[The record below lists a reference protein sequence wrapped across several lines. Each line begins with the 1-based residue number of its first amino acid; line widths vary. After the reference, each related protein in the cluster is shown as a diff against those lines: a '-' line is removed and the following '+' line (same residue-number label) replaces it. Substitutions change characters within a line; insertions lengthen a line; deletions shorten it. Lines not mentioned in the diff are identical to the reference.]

1 MNNYPRYFENS
12 PRFMNYK
19 NGSDLFLG
27 YLMSISTYDPKAKN
41 IYLYQDNFYSCLSQ
55 FQSIL
60 HSKSAATISNQLR
73 YWRDRSDGLVEV
85 GPVTTTRGKAK
96 PSIIITPKTEKG
108 TSWTKIANN
117 IVFFLAHSEIP
128 NILRIYVHL
137 VCQYNIRYSSNYVF
151 TKKEIME
158 AIGYSGKASS
168 KVKTETQKALT
179 FLQKSNLVK
188 FHHETRM
195 INNHV
200 FRCHVLDFVEM
211 DTLPRQFIYEEESIE
226 EYQKKIKEIMN
237 SQEDPEEPKTAEP
250 ESPRQEIE
258 NLQVCPATNLQLQKS
273 CLEEKNFFYN
283 INNWEDQDFLEKLNI
298 RRITY
303 SSLNGEQKAW
313 IVPDK
318 VWNYIKEDIL
328 KKLET

>member
-41 IYLYQDNFYSCLSQ
+41 IYLYQDSFYSCLSQ

-60 HSKSAATISNQLR
+60 HSKSAATINNQLR

-85 GPVTTTRGKAK
+85 GPITTTRGKTK

-128 NILRIYVHL
+128 NILRIYIYL

-158 AIGYSGKASS
+158 AIGYSGQTNG
-168 KVKTETQKALT
+168 KVKTEVQKALT

-188 FHHETRM
+188 FHHENHM

-211 DTLPRQFIYEEESIE
+211 DTLPPQFIYEEESVE
-226 EYQKKIKEIMN
+226 EYQKKIKEIMD
-237 SQEDPEEPKTAEP
+237 SQEDPEDQDAAEP
-250 ESPRQEIE
+250 EQETE
-258 NLQVCPATNLQLQKS
+258 NLQVCPATNPRLQKS
-273 CLEEKNFFYN
+273 CLEEKKFFYN
-283 INNWEDQDFLEKLNI
+283 INNWEDQDFLEKLDI
-298 RRITY
+298 QRITY
-303 SSLNGEQKAW
+303 NSLNGEQKAW
-313 IVPDK
+313 LISDK
-318 VWNYIKEDIL
+318 AWNYIKEDIL
-328 KKLET
+328 KKLKT